1 MYLIFLFISLEYIN
15 FQKFIVFI
23 YVTMMFI
30 SCFIWLSYVIQ
41 LLYILYFKW
50 VNQPDLLFHHLDL
63 I

>member
-41 LLYILYFKW
+41 LL
-50 VNQPDLLFHHLDL
+50 
-63 I
+63 